1 MRAHDRDMQ
10 TDSDISNTLAETVRN
25 AAAAHTP
32 LAIHGSGSKRFLT
45 GSAAG
50 IALDITAHRG
60 IVNYEPTELV
70 ITARAGTPLSEIE
83 TALAERNQMLGFE
96 PPHFGAT
103 ATLGGTIA
111 CNLSGPRRPYAG
123 SARDFVLGM
132 RIINGQGE
140 ILSFGGQVMKNV
152 AGYDV
157 SRLMT
162 GSLGTLGVILEA
174 SLRVLPKS
182 AQELTLTLEMSA
194 HEAVQKMNQ
203 WAGQALPLS
212 AAAYS
217 GETLHIRLSGS
228 ATGVQA
234 AYAKLGGL
242 IAKNVNFWTE
252 LREQRLL
259 FFQEE
264 TPLWRLSV
272 PAATPPL
279 GISGKWL
286 LDWGGAQRWLKSN
299 ESAQD
304 IRSAAQSVG
313 GYAILFRGSK
323 SNTRDNPELSKP
335 AQLLQGRI
343 KDALDAAGILN

>member
-1 MRAHDRDMQ
+1 MNDADL
-10 TDSDISNTLAETVRN
+10 SISLAEAVRN
-25 AAAAHTP
+25 AAAARTP

-45 GSAAG
+45 GAAAG
-50 IALDITAHRG
+50 IALDVTAHRG

-70 ITARAGTPLSEIE
+70 ITARTGTPLCEIE
-83 TALAERNQMLGFE
+83 TALAEKNQMLGFE
-96 PPHFGAT
+96 PPYFGTA

-152 AGYDV
+152 AGYDI

-162 GSLGTLGVILEA
+162 GSLGTLGVILEV
-174 SLRVLPKS
+174 SLKVLPKP
-182 AQELTLTLEMSA
+182 AQELTLTFEMSA
-194 HEAVQKMNQ
+194 HEAIQKMNQ

-234 AYAKLGGL
+234 AYAKLGGV
-242 IAKNVNFWTE
+242 IAKNINFWTE

-279 GISGKWL
+279 DMPGKWL

-299 ESAQD
+299 EPAQE
-304 IRSAAQSVG
+304 IRSKARSIG
-313 GYAILFRGSK
+313 GYATLFRGAKYNASA
-323 SNTRDNPELSKP
+323 NPELSNP
-335 AQLLQGRI
+335 AQLLQERI
-343 KDALDAAGILN
+343 KNALDPAGILN

>member
-1 MRAHDRDMQ
+1 MND
-10 TDSDISNTLAETVRN
+10 TDISLSLAETVRH
-25 AAAAHTP
+25 AAAAQTP
-32 LAIHGSGSKRFLT
+32 LAIQGSGSKRFLT
-45 GSAAG
+45 GNVG
-50 IALDITAHRG
+50 GTTLDVSAHRG

-83 TALAERNQMLGFE
+83 TALAKNNQMLGFE
-96 PPHFGAT
+96 PPYFGAS

-140 ILSFGGQVMKNV
+140 ILNFGGQVMKNV
-152 AGYDV
+152 AGYDI

-162 GSLGTLGVILEA
+162 GSRGTLGVILEV
-174 SLRVLPKS
+174 SLKVLPKP
-182 AQELTLTLEMSA
+182 AQELTLTFEMSA
-194 HEAVQKMNQ
+194 HEAIQKMNQ

-217 GETLHIRLSGS
+217 GETLHIRLSGTAS
-228 ATGVQA
+228 GVQA
-234 AYAKLGGL
+234 AHAKLGGV
-242 IAKNVNFWTE
+242 IVKNVNFWTE

-259 FFQEE
+259 FFQEQ

-279 GISGKWL
+279 EISSKWL
-286 LDWGGAQRWLKSN
+286 LDWGGAQRWLISN
-299 ESAQD
+299 EPAQE
-304 IRSAAQSVG
+304 IFSKAQSVG
-313 GYAILFRGSK
+313 GYATLFRNSK
-323 SNTRDNPELSKP
+323 ANTCGNPELSKP
-335 AQLLQGRI
+335 ALLLQQRI
-343 KDALDAAGILN
+343 KHAFDPAGILN

>member
-1 MRAHDRDMQ
+1 MNDA
-10 TDSDISNTLAETVRN
+10 DISLSLAETVRH
-25 AAAAHTP
+25 AAAAQTA
-32 LAIHGSGSKRFLT
+32 LAIQGSGSKRFLT
-45 GSAAG
+45 GNVEG
-50 IALDITAHRG
+50 TALDVSAHRG

-83 TALAERNQMLGFE
+83 TALAKNNQMLGFE
-96 PPHFGAT
+96 PPYFGAS

-140 ILSFGGQVMKNV
+140 ILNFGGQVMKNV
-152 AGYDV
+152 AGYDI

-162 GSLGTLGVILEA
+162 GSRGTLGVILEV
-174 SLRVLPKS
+174 SLKVLPKP
-182 AQELTLTLEMSA
+182 AQELTLTFEMSA
-194 HEAVQKMNQ
+194 HEAIQKMNQ

-234 AYAKLGGL
+234 AHAKLGGV
-242 IAKNVNFWTE
+242 IVKNVNFWTE

-259 FFQEE
+259 FFQEQ

-279 GISGKWL
+279 EIAGKWL

-299 ESAQD
+299 EPAQT
-304 IRSAAQSVG
+304 IHSKTQAVG

-323 SNTRDNPELSKP
+323 ANTHDNPELSKS
-335 AQLLQGRI
+335 ALLLQERI
-343 KDALDAAGILN
+343 KRALDPAGILN